1 MIEPVSKGHKTAFA
15 AIVGRPSAGKSTFL
29 NQACGHKVS
38 IISSVPQTTRN
49 RIRGIVNR
57 PGGQLVFIDTPG
69 FHESDR
75 KFNQHMR
82 GLIQES
88 IRDAELILYMIDASR
103 PIGAEERALAETVS
117 RHMEHIPTV
126 VAINKID
133 VANASAVDEAAAW
146 ATEKLPDCPQF
157 RISASVGDG
166 VEAVVAALLERA
178 PEGEPVYPDDLYT
191 DQPPEF
197 RVSEIIREKAINSTS
212 QELPHSIYVEVADME
227 VRESEGKGEDLLW
240 IRAFLLVERE
250 SQKGML
256 VGKAG
261 AKIKAIRT
269 TAQKEIAQLFPYRVH
284 LDLRVKVDPKW
295 RRKEGLL
302 TRLVN

>member
-1 MIEPVSKGHKTAFA
+1 MTEPVSKGPKSAFA

-57 PGGQLVFIDTPG
+57 TAGQLVFIDTPG

-75 KFNQHMR
+75 RFNQHMR
-82 GLIQES
+82 GLIRES

-103 PIGAEERALAETVS
+103 PIGEEERALAETIS
-117 RHMEHIPTV
+117 RHTEHIPTI

-133 VANASAVDEAAAW
+133 VAAHAAVDTAATW
-146 ATEKLPDCPQF
+146 ITEKLPDCPQF

-178 PEGEPVYPDDLYT
+178 PEGEPAYPEDHYT

-197 RVSEIIREKAINSTS
+197 RVSEIIREKAINRTS
-212 QELPHSIYVEVADME
+212 QEVPHSIYVEVADME

-269 TAQKEIAQLFPYRVH
+269 TAQKEIAELFPYRIH

-295 RRKEGLL
+295 RRKEFLL
-302 TRLVN
+302 QKLVN

>member
-1 MIEPVSKGHKTAFA
+1 MTEPVSKRPKSAFA

-29 NQACGHKVS
+29 NQVCGHKVS

-57 PGGQLVFIDTPG
+57 TGGQLVFIDTPG

-75 KFNQHMR
+75 RFNQHMR

-103 PIGAEERALAETVS
+103 PIGAEEQALVAMVS
-117 RHMEHIPTV
+117 RHTEHIPTV

-133 VANASAVDEAAAW
+133 VADGSAVEAAAAW
-146 ATEKLPDCPQF
+146 TAEKLPGCPRF
-157 RISASVGDG
+157 RISASGGDG
-166 VEAVVAALLERA
+166 VEAVVAALLDRA
-178 PEGEPVYPDDLYT
+178 PEGEPAYPDDHYT

-212 QELPHSIYVEVADME
+212 QEVPHSVYV
-227 VRESEGKGEDLLW
+227 
-240 IRAFLLVERE
+240 
-250 SQKGML
+250 
-256 VGKAG
+256 
-261 AKIKAIRT
+261 
-269 TAQKEIAQLFPYRVH
+269 
-284 LDLRVKVDPKW
+284 
-295 RRKEGLL
+295 
-302 TRLVN
+302 